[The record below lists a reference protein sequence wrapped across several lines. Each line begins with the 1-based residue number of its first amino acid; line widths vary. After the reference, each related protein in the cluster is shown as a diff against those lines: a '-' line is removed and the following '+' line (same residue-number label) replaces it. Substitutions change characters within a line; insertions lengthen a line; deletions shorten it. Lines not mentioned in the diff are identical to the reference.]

1 MRAAEP
7 LPSEGNVA
15 ATADARILAVAS
27 AVPPFELDQSD
38 VMRRIE
44 LALGP
49 RSREIVR
56 LLPMFG
62 NTGIERRYSC
72 VPIEWYERLHEWPER
87 NQVYLDSAI
96 DLLEKRRAACSNGRN
111 AVRKKSMRSSSFQRP
126 VSPRRVSTRS

>member
-1 MRAAEP
+1 MRVAGT
-7 LPSEGNVA
+7 LPDRGNGRIG
-15 ATADARILAVAS
+15 ADARLLAVAT
-27 AVPPFELDQSD
+27 AVPPYVLGQSD
-38 VMRRIE
+38 VTRRIE

-72 VPIEWYERLHEWPER
+72 VPIEWYERLHDWPER

-96 DLLEKRRAACSNGRN
+96 DLLESATLRVLERAGRRPT
-111 AVRKKSMRSSSFQRP
+111 KSTRSSS
-126 VSPRRVSTRS
+126 SPPPESRRRVWTHF

>member
-1 MRAAEP
+1 MQAAGT
-7 LPSEGNVA
+7 LPTGRNVGRMTA
-15 ATADARILAVAS
+15 APRVLAVAT
-27 AVPPFELDQSD
+27 AVPPYELGQAD

-87 NQVYLDSAI
+87 NQVYLDSAL
-96 DLLEKRRAACSNGRN
+96 DLLEKATRAALVRGR
-111 AVRKKSMRSSSFQRP
+111 RSAEEIGAI
-126 VSPRRVSTRS
+126 VVVSTTGI